1 MMPNN
6 SRTVVTLMIWASIAV
21 ALFGLFLSGGMAGGL
36 TVIHLAIAI
45 VLIGAVVGM
54 TGFLWRSSNF
64 EASDLQEQ
72 YNEKAK
78 RDRIESVLRNLS
90 NDELTA
96 LKKRLSTGAID
107 DDVLYDYLGDDGEL
121 VDYSKR

>member
-1 MMPNN
+1 MPNN

-54 TGFLWRSSNF
+54 TGFLWRSGNF
-64 EASDLQEQ
+64 EASDMQEQ

-121 VDYSKR
+121 VDHSKR